1 MKIATV
7 IPAFNE
13 EQTVG
18 SVVEIVRS
26 VPELAE
32 VIVVCDGCTDDTAKA
47 ARQAGAK
54 VIMLPENRGKGA
66 AMLIGAA
73 HTSAEVIIFVDADL
87 IGLKQ
92 THLLDLVHPVLVGE
106 ADMTVGIFARGRL
119 ATDLAQFIA
128 PYLSGQRAMRKQ
140 LLNWID
146 NMEVARYGIEVAI
159 TNYARQNGWKVKEVE
174 LEDLTHIMKEEKL
187 GLIKGLGARMKM
199 YWEIAKCLTHR

>member
-146 NMEVARYGIEVAI
+146 NMEVARYGIEA
-159 TNYARQNGWKVKEVE
+159 G
-174 LEDLTHIMKEEKL
+174 
-187 GLIKGLGARMKM
+187 
-199 YWEIAKCLTHR
+199 